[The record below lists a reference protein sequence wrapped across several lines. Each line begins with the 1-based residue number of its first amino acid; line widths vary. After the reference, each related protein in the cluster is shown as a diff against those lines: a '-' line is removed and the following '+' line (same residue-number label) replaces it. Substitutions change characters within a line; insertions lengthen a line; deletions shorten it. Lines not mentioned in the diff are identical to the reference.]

1 MKIRRCAVLFIEP
14 REALKVNWAALFSGG
29 STLSASLSWT
39 ALAPHLGR
47 EIEVDADEVRVLG
60 EIGPTIWCEL
70 AECEARFGQAMVA
83 RLLELGLLVGDDSAA
98 AGARERD
105 DTLRS
110 QHWHSLSALAHAFGR
125 WADVRVDTGMQVPS
139 FKELVA
145 KYGPPPA
152 PAIRR
157 CDAALALPLPAP
169 AAGALDDTLMRR
181 YTGRNFDLQA
191 TLPLAVAARI
201 LQRSFGAQETRL
213 IGDDSYVFKKTS
225 PSGGALHP
233 IEAYVLVQ
241 RIDGVPPGLYHY
253 HPVEHTLEPV
263 QPMDSAQAATLA
275 TQVVADQQWFADA
288 PMLVIMMARVE
299 RNFWKYRNHLKALK
313 AVVLDGGH
321 LSQTFYLLSTEAG
334 LAAFVTTAVNDVD
347 IERALGLDHLR
358 DAVIAVCGCGPAG
371 PQRQTVELRF
381 GEKDFVRGA

>member
-14 REALKVNWAALFSGG
+14 REALKVSWAGLFSGG
-29 STLSASLSWT
+29 STLSATLSWT
-39 ALAPHLGR
+39 AMAPHLGR
-47 EIEVDADEVRVLG
+47 EVEVDAGEVKVLG
-60 EIGPTIWCEL
+60 EIGPTIWTEQSDCET
-70 AECEARFGQAMVA
+70 RFGQAMVA
-83 RLLELGLLVGDDSAA
+83 RLLELGLLVGDDVTVEAT
-98 AGARERD
+98 RERD

-110 QHWHSLSALAHAFGR
+110 QHWHNLSALAHTFGR

-139 FKELVA
+139 FKDLVA
-145 KYGPPPA
+145 KYGLPPA
-152 PAIRR
+152 PAINR
-157 CDAALALPLPAP
+157 CAPGLALQLPAP
-169 AAGALDDTLMRR
+169 AGGALDDTLFRR

-191 TLPLAVAARI
+191 ALPLAVAARI

-241 RIDGVPPGLYHY
+241 RIEGVDPGLYHY
-253 HPVEHTLEPV
+253 HPVDHTLEPV
-263 QPMDSAQAATLA
+263 QAMNSAQAAALA
-275 TQVVADQQWFADA
+275 TQLVAEQQWFADA
-288 PMLVIMMARVE
+288 PMQVIMTARVE

-347 IERALGLDHLR
+347 IERVLGLDHLR
-358 DAVIAVCGCGPAG
+358 DAVIGVCGCGPAG
-371 PQRQTVELRF
+371 PQRDTVELRF
-381 GEKDFVRGA
+381 GETDFAGRV